1 MLLSAKESGAD
12 TRKLR
17 LWHVGS
23 ALLVAAFLGG
33 LYACNIVRVSPPF
46 IAVAEDAITHK
57 AVPGMNVCLHIE
69 SIGREV
75 LSTKMSRTGVLGIL
89 FLPPSIQAGPPLLG
103 FDRFWVRVTD
113 PDAGMVSPC
122 GSDIGPNQT
131 RANGWP
137 IQLGADAHGRTRY
150 FPVALLRGVPDPY
163 FLHWGAMHRS
173 MGFPVGSRIALIPV
187 LQSPSDCKQIQDPSL
202 AEDCRQL
209 NTFAAAMS
217 LRKRDDKESWARA
230 EALCDEVDH
239 STYSATCKGVF
250 RRVTMSRQMRQQ
262 NPNYDAAHDPFDDPN
277 YDYGDLLTVRQ
288 PPPTGPP
295 PEIDSVTPE
304 TGVPGVTDI
313 TIRGRHFGET
323 QGNSTVSVGNRN
335 GIVGRWTDTE
345 IVATVDEHA
354 HRGKVSVWRERQ
366 HSNAIPFT
374 PVGLF
379 IDAIS
384 GNTTPGN
391 RINIHGSGF
400 GSEPGSGYVTIAD
413 IKAQVVRWSSTEII
427 VTVPD
432 FSPTGWTFQL
442 AIHQDGK
449 SAEFRLIS
457 QQKSTVK

>member
-1 MLLSAKESGAD
+1 MS
-12 TRKLR
+12 
-17 LWHVGS
+17 
-23 ALLVAAFLGG
+23 
-33 LYACNIVRVSPPF
+33 
-46 IAVAEDAITHK
+46 
-57 AVPGMNVCLHIE
+57 VCLHIE
-69 SIGREV
+69 SVGREI
-75 LSTKMSRTGVLGIL
+75 LATKMSRTGPLGIL
-89 FLPPSIQAGPPLLG
+89 FLSPSIQAGLPLLG

-113 PDAGMVSPC
+113 PDAEMVAPC
-122 GSDIGPNQT
+122 GGDIGPNQT

-150 FPVALLRGVPDPY
+150 FPVALRWGVPDPY
-163 FLHWGAMHRS
+163 FLHWDAMYRA
-173 MGFPVGSRIALIPV
+173 MGFPVGSHIALIPV
-187 LQSPSDCKQIQDPSL
+187 LQNPSDCKQIQDPFL
-202 AEDCRQL
+202 AEGCRQL

-217 LRKRDDKESWARA
+217 LRKRDDKKSWARA
-230 EALCDEVDH
+230 EALCNEVDH
-239 STYSATCKGVF
+239 SMYSGMCKAVF
-250 RRVTMSRQMRQQ
+250 SRVTISRQMRQQ

-277 YDYGDLLTVRQ
+277 YYSADGVTVPEPPPT

-323 QGNSTVSVGNRN
+323 EGKGFVSLGNMN
-335 GIVGRWTDTE
+335 GIVKHWTDTE
-345 IVATVDEHA
+345 IVATVDQHA
-354 HRGKVSVWRERQ
+354 HRGEVSVWRERQ
-366 HSNAIPFT
+366 HSNTIPFT
-374 PVGLF
+374 PIGLF

-391 RINIHGSGF
+391 RITIYGSGF
-400 GSEPGSGYVTIAD
+400 ESERGSAYVTIAD

-432 FSPTGWTFQL
+432 FSPTRWTFQL

-457 QQKSTVK
+457 PQKSAVK